1 MKKTIKIISRVGSN
15 ADEFRKELAE
25 GSIEVLT
32 MFVCNHA
39 DCSKTF
45 FVHEDNKE
53 DLEELRSAEIYKSER
68 RGRKPSPIPLEKRKE
83 LYDETQK
90 ARLKAKREEARV
102 AKSSGDYSKRRMHF
116 LFQIFDDLG
125 LNMSDVA
132 SRCAFSQQALSAI
145 KINDDT
151 KLKNVHMILGGLGL
165 SISPKFKPSKGAKPK
180 RHEMKPLYTISGNVT
195 GTVSN
200 HTPEMEIT
208 NALRRRC
215 RLSFLAEFLNVNGI
229 SLKNLS
235 KSIGISVQSLRN
247 SFETDNISV
256 STLYKIADSYNQ
268 VIDWKVTY

>member
-53 DLEELRSAEIYKSER
+53 ALEELRAAEIYMSER
-68 RGRKPSPIPLEKRKE
+68 RGRKPSPIPLEQRKAR
-83 LYDETQK
+83 YDETQK
-90 ARLKAKREEARV
+90 ARVRVKREEARK
-102 AKSSGDYSKRRMHF
+102 ARSSGDYSKRRMHF
-116 LFQIFDDLG
+116 MFQIIEDLG
-125 LNMSDVA
+125 LNMNDVA
-132 SRCAFSQQALSAI
+132 SRCPFSQQALSSI
-145 KINDDT
+145 KIIDDT
-151 KLKNVHMILGGLGL
+151 KLQNVHKILGGLGL

-180 RHEMKPLYTISGNVT
+180 RHEKNPLYTISGNVT

-200 HTPEMEIT
+200 HTPEKEIT

-215 RLSFLAEFLNVNGI
+215 SLSFLAEFLNINGI

-256 STLYKIADSYNQ
+256 STLYKIADSFNQ
-268 VIDWKVTY
+268 VIDWEVTY